1 MCGGGRGALPYLL
14 LYYLYKGHTTMRGDV
29 HAILLCCPRRE
40 GERKRR
46 YIGIMIFSLIPR
58 RAFWITL

>member
-1 MCGGGRGALPYLL
+1 MCGGGRGALSYLL
-14 LYYLYKGHTTMRGDV
+14 YTTYIKGTPMRGDV